1 MQDSVQVQAFGSM
14 PVQQSVQQSVQRS
27 VQIYAQ
33 QQFLVKFSNFHP
45 SVGQPPL
52 ESERRCI
59 LEK

>member
-14 PVQQSVQQSVQRS
+14 PVRVQASS